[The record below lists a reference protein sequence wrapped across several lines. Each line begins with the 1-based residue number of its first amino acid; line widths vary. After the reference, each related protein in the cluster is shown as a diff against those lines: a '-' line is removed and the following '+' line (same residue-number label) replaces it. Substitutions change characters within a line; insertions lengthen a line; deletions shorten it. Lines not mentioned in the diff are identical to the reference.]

1 MSLRNPRTAG
11 RFAGAV
17 LVAMAIT
24 VALSVFLI
32 PVFGQAGG
40 AVVSLAIGAGFGRLL
55 KP

>member
-1 MSLRNPRTAG
+1 MTLRNPRTTA

-17 LVAMAIT
+17 MVAMAIT
-24 VALSVFLI
+24 VLLSVFLI

-40 AVVSLAIGAGFGRLL
+40 AVVSLAVGVGIGRLL